1 MFFGGGIMNI
11 RNLVASLALFGLS
24 NAYAE
29 VPTQKELTKAFKGY
43 SACMILIDAN
53 TSKVMFKYNPK
64 NRCAT
69 RISPDS
75 TFKIPL
81 SLMAFD
87 LGLITE
93 STVFIWDKQDKGM
106 PEWNQNQTPLTWE
119 RFSVVWVSQQLT
131 PRIGAE
137 KIEEYLDAF
146 NYGNQDFSGD
156 TDKNNGLT
164 HAWLS
169 SSLKISANEQLK
181 FLQAMARQKLA
192 VSQYAVDRT
201 KANLLLGNIGNSYT
215 LYGKTGSG
223 WKQQDEHITKYREG
237 WFVGYVEDKKH
248 QYIFV
253 TNISDTNL
261 PESSDQRYAGSIAK
275 QITLPILNKYFAN

>member
-1 MFFGGGIMNI
+1 MFGGSTMNI
-11 RNLVASLALFGLS
+11 KCWVASLTLFTL
-24 NAYAE
+24 NNVYA
-29 VPTQKELTKAFKGY
+29 VTLTNNELAKSFKGY
-43 SACMILIDAN
+43 SGCMILMDIN
-53 TSKVMFKYNPK
+53 TGKSIIKYNP
-64 NRCAT
+64 NSRCAT

-93 STVFIWDKQDKGM
+93 SSVFVWDKKDKGM
-106 PEWNQNQTPLTWE
+106 LEWSQNQTPLTWE
-119 RFSVVWVSQQLT
+119 KFSVVWVSQQLT
-131 PRIGAE
+131 PQIGPE
-137 KIEEYLDAF
+137 NIEQYLDTF

-156 TDKNNGLT
+156 ADKNNGLT

-181 FLQAMARQKLA
+181 FLQAMARHKLG
-192 VSQYAVDRT
+192 VSQYAVDST

-223 WKQQDEHITKYREG
+223 WKQQDDHLTKYREG
-237 WFVGYVEDKKH
+237 WFVGYVENMKH
-248 QYIFV
+248 QYVFV

-275 QITLPILNKYFAN
+275 QITLPILNKYFAK